1 MTKRRMSKRKN
12 QKGGEWYNP
21 MTWFE
26 SSETTYVEPTS
37 SIVEKAKEKVNAL
50 NESIGTAAETTVN
63 AVTDTGKMLVD
74 KVSEPFSATSNTTSS
89 SSYLPQAQPSQ
100 AAQASFNGG
109 KRKRRSKTIRGGRG
123 GLGLTYYATPVSG
136 IKVAEPTTLLYYA
149 DGTNQYSVK
158 GGSKRRKTGKRKQQK
173 RNRTRR
179 HKKY

>member
-1 MTKRRMSKRKN
+1 MAKHRTKRKN
-12 QKGGEWYNP
+12 QKGGDWYNP
-21 MTWFE
+21 MTWFG

-50 NESIGTAAETTVN
+50 NESIGNAAENTVN
-63 AVTDTGKMLVD
+63 AVTDTGNMLVA
-74 KVSEPFSATSNTTSS
+74 KVSEPFSSTPAIPQTYSS
-89 SSYLPQAQPSQ
+89 PAQPTQNSYVSQ
-100 AAQASFNGG
+100 GG
-109 KRKRRSKTIRGGRG
+109 KRKRRSRTMKGGKG

-158 GGSKRRKTGKRKQQK
+158 GGSKRRKTGKRKQK
-173 RNRTRR
+173 KHNRTRR